1 MLPATEHALSPL
13 LSPEP
18 GYESDCA
25 PTTTKDESSSSV
37 TVSECSSPNPPTIST
52 SAPASTT
59 TAAGMAATAAPTRVP
74 EPPEPVILP
83 FRRDDAVQ
91 GVVPLCTPRA
101 APAAPFVVRV
111 EPAPVPG
118 GCEELVMLTSDSVTL
133 EVMVLPVSPF
143 YATFIRAL
151 RNSPMSDGSHGC
163 YDDDEED
170 DEEDEDDFECKY
182 VLYSAVLTVAGTAF
196 VLELTPRVQTDD
208 TH

>member
-1 MLPATEHALSPL
+1 MLASADHALSPL

-18 GYESDCA
+18 GYESDFVS
-25 PTTTKDESSSSV
+25 TTAKDESSSSV
-37 TVSECSSPNPPTIST
+37 TVSECSSPNPPSIST

-59 TAAGMAATAAPTRVP
+59 AAAAAAAVTAAIP

-151 RNSPMSDGSHGC
+151 RNSPTSDGTHSTH
-163 YDDDEED
+163 DDDD
-170 DEEDEDDFECKY
+170 DDDDDDFECKY

-196 VLELTPRVQTDD
+196 VLELTPPSAGR
-208 TH
+208 

>member
-91 GVVPLCTPRA
+91 G
-101 APAAPFVVRV
+101 

>member
-1 MLPATEHALSPL
+1 MPPSAEHPLSPL

-18 GYESDCA
+18 GYESDFV
-25 PTTTKDESSSSV
+25 PTTAKDESSSSV
-37 TVSECSSPNPPTIST
+37 TVSECSSPNLPGISV
-52 SAPASTT
+52 SAPAST
-59 TAAGMAATAAPTRVP
+59 AAAVAAPPLIP

-118 GCEELVMLTSDSVTL
+118 GGEELVMLTSDSVTL

-151 RNSPMSDGSHGC
+151 RNSPTSDGTHSIH
-163 YDDDEED
+163 DDDD
-170 DEEDEDDFECKY
+170 DDDDDDEDDFECKY
-182 VLYSAVLTVAGTAF
+182 VMYSAVLTVAGTAF
-196 VLELTPRVQTDD
+196 VLELTPPAAGR
-208 TH
+208 